1 MADSLGYTAGGA
13 LALENT
19 GWILYRMGDYTQSLT
34 LSLEALQKNRLIG
47 DKIAMARC
55 YNNIGAIG
63 FEDEN
68 YVQAVQ
74 YFKDGFKMSMSLAD
88 SSTGSRSLNNL
99 SLAYFRLKQMDSAAY
114 FANQALLLDKLRTY
128 RSAFAYRMLADLALV
143 SQKYDLALSHLQKSL
158 DLANRTQNTFL
169 VTSVQ
174 ARFGKLYLAQKN
186 YRQAESIFKKNAALA
201 ESLRYKNELEQS
213 FDGLADTYRAMGNY
227 KEALFY
233 KSRYTELHDSLRN
246 ETYRERLAS
255 LQSQHDIELQEAE
268 IKLLNQ
274 QNLLN
279 EQTIKNQRIQN
290 YIYAVSLIIL
300 FVSFVF
306 LIRANRKIK
315 KANAELAARK
325 LEIENQAS
333 QLSDL
338 NHSKDKLFQLLSHD
352 LRAPVGNVKNVF
364 DLLTAGHI
372 TQEEF
377 KTLSMDLKPALNNLY
392 LDLNNL
398 LQWSKSQLSGIQVA
412 PVQFEV
418 ESLINELVG
427 RARELSHQKKITIV
441 SEVESGLSVFVD
453 KDHLTSILRNLL
465 SNALKFS
472 NDGGRIWVLATNQG
486 DKVRISVK
494 DEGVGLSPEELEKI
508 TSHLLFTRPGTHR
521 EKGTGIGLTIINEFV
536 KANQGTLEVISELAV
551 GSTFTVIFPSSGASV
566 K

>member
-1 MADSLGYTAGGA
+1 
-13 LALENT
+13 
-19 GWILYRMGDYTQSLT
+19 
-34 LSLEALQKNRLIG
+34 
-47 DKIAMARC
+47 
-55 YNNIGAIG
+55 
-63 FEDEN
+63 
-68 YVQAVQ
+68 
-74 YFKDGFKMSMSLAD
+74 
-88 SSTGSRSLNNL
+88 
-99 SLAYFRLKQMDSAAY
+99 
-114 FANQALLLDKLRTY
+114 
-128 RSAFAYRMLADLALV
+128 
-143 SQKYDLALSHLQKSL
+143 
-158 DLANRTQNTFL
+158 
-169 VTSVQ
+169 
-174 ARFGKLYLAQKN
+174 
-186 YRQAESIFKKNAALA
+186 
-201 ESLRYKNELEQS
+201 
-213 FDGLADTYRAMGNY
+213 
-227 KEALFY
+227 
-233 KSRYTELHDSLRN
+233 
-246 ETYRERLAS
+246 
-255 LQSQHDIELQEAE
+255 
-268 IKLLNQ
+268 
-274 QNLLN
+274 
-279 EQTIKNQRIQN
+279 
-290 YIYAVSLIIL
+290 L